1 MVAIGIQFNF
11 TKQHYSGL
19 AKTFNESGYS
29 AFGLDKDEILK
40 NPSNYVYT
48 RLNDVLS
55 LMPIRYLDKWKCN
68 TLGDYNLD
76 DFKGIP
82 KKVLSTSAFVT
93 KAKPGQEHFFAIWL
107 PVTKQSFVHD
117 YLLAHELGHIIF
129 GHLFLRFDSKDL
141 LIQEVENNKSEILQ
155 AISEV
160 VEEMKK
166 ELVANSGEDVDTSNL
181 DLSEKDLDSIV
192 KNLPYAIKNLL
203 TDCEINSKLFTQQ
216 EFIQLTAL
224 AELEKHVFQFH
235 FEDKGEGKEKSVVEK
250 RDGYNLFGVH
260 PSQLGFPEGLSYHD
274 YVILLLKDFKKY
286 IKAILQLLQGGGC
299 ANLKEEVEK
308 ASTDLGTPSDS
319 DNKGDKDKTRGD
331 TGSAKAITL
340 HGDNL
345 INLKKYIR
353 VVREDQGYFKDPLFN
368 YNRGRSKDVL
378 IPRVRRNITKGSTES
393 VLTSLVDVSGSM
405 DEKKIMGLCESINAT
420 SVKKKVTALWNT
432 SLVSEIINDIP
443 SDINIGGGTD
453 LAPGI
458 KWIAENHPQ
467 TVQLFI
473 MSDFEDDLD
482 SIRDALLQLKR
493 LKNLVFVVVDDS
505 SGSMEK
511 EIRDTIISKLSWA
524 DSTIVRVI

>member
-1 MVAIGIQFNF
+1 MVAIGIRLNF

-19 AKTFNESGYS
+19 AEAFDKGGYN
-29 AFGLDKDEILK
+29 AFGLDKDKILQ
-40 NPSNYVYT
+40 NPGDYVYN
-48 RLNDVLS
+48 RLDETLS
-55 LMPIRYLDKWKCN
+55 LMPIRYLDKWRCN
-68 TLGDYNLD
+68 SLGNHTPYDY
-76 DFKGIP
+76 KSIP
-82 KKVLSTSAFVT
+82 KKVLASTAFVT

-107 PVTKQSFVHD
+107 PVDKSSYIHN
-117 YLLAHELGHIIF
+117 YLLAHELGHIMF
-129 GHLFLRFDSKDL
+129 GHLFTRFDSKDVL
-141 LIQEVENNKSEILQ
+141 VQEVENNRDEIIQ

-166 ELVANSGEDVDTSNL
+166 SLVDSGKSDDTGKL
-181 DLSEKDLDSIV
+181 DLSDKDMREILRH
-192 KNLPYAIKNLL
+192 LPYAIRNLL
-203 TDCEINSKLFTQQ
+203 MDFEINSKLFTQQ
-216 EFIQLTAL
+216 EFVQLTAL
-224 AELEKHVFQFH
+224 AELEKDVFQSH
-235 FEDKGEGKEKSVVEK
+235 FDGDKGDKKENVEMAGQEGHV
-250 RDGYNLFGVH
+250 LFGAH

-274 YVILLLKDFKKY
+274 YVILLLKDFKNY

-299 ANLKEEVEK
+299 KNLRDGVEE
-308 ASTDLGTPSDS
+308 ASADAGGAQGSG
-319 DNKGDKDKTRGD
+319 DNSEAKTRGD
-331 TGSAKAITL
+331 SGSARAITL

-345 INLKKYIR
+345 INLKKYIK
-353 VVREDQGYFKDPLFN
+353 VMCEDQGYFKDPLFN

-378 IPRVRRNITKGSTES
+378 IPRVRRNLTKGSTES

-420 SVKKKVTALWNT
+420 SVRKKVTALWNT

-482 SIRDALLQLKR
+482 SIRDSLLQLKR
-493 LKNLVFVVVDDS
+493 LKSLVFVVVDDS
-505 SGSMEK
+505 NGSMER
-511 EIRDTIISKLSWA
+511 EIRDTITSKLSWA